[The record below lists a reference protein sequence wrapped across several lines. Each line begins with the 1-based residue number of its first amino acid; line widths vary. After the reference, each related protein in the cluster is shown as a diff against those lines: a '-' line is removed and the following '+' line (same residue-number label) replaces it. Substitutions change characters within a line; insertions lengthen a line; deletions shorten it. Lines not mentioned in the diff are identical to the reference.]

1 MDYKRELFKIYDEL
15 DLISFHL
22 TGVYQT
28 LFAVD
33 LEVLSTFVDD
43 KGKAAQSFICHEL
56 MELIKRLKKCD
67 VDLHQLMIES
77 PLLKANIKQE
87 SDN

>member
-1 MDYKRELFKIYDEL
+1 MDYKKKLFKIYDEL
-15 DLISFHL
+15 DLIAFYL

-33 LEVLSTFVDD
+33 LEVLSTFVDN
-43 KGKAAQSFICHEL
+43 KGKAAQDFICYEL
-56 MELIKRLKKCD
+56 LELIKRLKKCD
-67 VDLHQLMIES
+67 EDLHQLMIES
-77 PLLKANIKQE
+77 PLLKSNDIAE